1 MLQAQ
6 SSAARDWNYNQIPV
20 ESPRTVK
27 ARRTVRKVNR
37 KRKLYLK
44 ASLVVFVYAL
54 LLVALCM
61 KSATLGY
68 EIGQLEQ
75 EIQGMTTANQRLEY
89 QIAEKSSLAYV
100 EQAAV
105 NQLGMY
111 KPDAK
116 TSIAMAAQVQPVSVA
131 ANTYADAD
139 DASLS
144 QQLLNNLYAS
154 LSRLAA
160 NN

>member
-6 SSAARDWNYNQIPV
+6 SSAARDWNYNQIPA

-27 ARRTVRKVNR
+27 ARRTVRKVNH
-37 KRKLYLK
+37 KRKFYLK
-44 ASLVVFVYAL
+44 VALAAFAYAL

-111 KPDAK
+111 KPNAK
-116 TSIAMAAQVQPVSVA
+116 TSIAMAAQTQPVSVA
-131 ANTYADAD
+131 ANTYANVDNT
-139 DASLS
+139 SLS

>member
-6 SSAARDWNYNQIPV
+6 SSAARDWSYRQIPV
-20 ESPRTVK
+20 ETPRIEK
-27 ARRTVRKVNR
+27 ARRTVIKVNH
-37 KRKLYLK
+37 KRKLYIK
-44 ASLVVFVYAL
+44 AALAIFTYAL
-54 LLVALCM
+54 LLVALCI

-68 EIGQLEQ
+68 EIERLQQ

-89 QIAEKSSLAYV
+89 QIAEKSSLPYV

-105 NQLGMY
+105 KQLGMY
-111 KPDAK
+111 KPDVK
-116 TSIAMAAQVQPVSVA
+116 TSIAMAAPVEPVSVA
-131 ANTYADAD
+131 ANTYADVD
-139 DASLS
+139 YTSVS
-144 QQLLNNLYAS
+144 QKLLNNLYAS